1 MCKTTG
7 VRTTFVETSDTGRI
21 RFTRTGIER
30 YKARFA
36 RCGYDIHTIRTKV
49 HFEKAVD
56 AMFEHEMSNQ
66 VAQMRGQDPELDKIL
81 DGLPGSES

>member
-7 VRTTFVETSDTGRI
+7 VRTTFVEIPDTGRI
-21 RFTRTGIER
+21 RFTQTGIER

-36 RCGYDIHTIRTKV
+36 RCGYDIRAICTKA

-56 AMFEHEMSNQ
+56 AMFEHEMSTRI
-66 VAQMRGQDPELDKIL
+66 AQMKGQDPELDKIL
-81 DGLPGSES
+81 DRLPGSES